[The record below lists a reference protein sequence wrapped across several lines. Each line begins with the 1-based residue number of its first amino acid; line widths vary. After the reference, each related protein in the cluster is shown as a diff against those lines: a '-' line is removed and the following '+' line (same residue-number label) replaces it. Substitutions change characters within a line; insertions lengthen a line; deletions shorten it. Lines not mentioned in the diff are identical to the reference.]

1 MIQDMSMECGRLCS
15 ISQWNLELSTTT
27 LTSEKIVS
35 SFRASNPR
43 AIDGKREEWV
53 HNLKISPRM
62 ISSEKSQTSILKK
75 LMIETANNAKRLGK
89 TVDASRK
96 EMERV
101 GSSVREI
108 QLATTGDKIGDIP
121 AVNSKPRSRASTPS
135 TPAVELHAIS
145 LDSIVTIVAE
155 AMQLASKP
163 AVKAKLEDS
172 ASSVASV
179 DFRGAAVLLVR
190 GGGPMSHIQDGKK
203 KLERRGAPVREHIR

>member
-1 MIQDMSMECGRLCS
+1 MECERLCS

-27 LTSEKIVS
+27 ITSEKIVS

-53 HNLKISPRM
+53 HNLKSFIEGIILGL

-75 LMIETANNAKRLGK
+75 LMIETANNAKGLGK

-108 QLATTGDKIGDIP
+108 QLATTRDKIGDIHQLLIRSP
-121 AVNSKPRSRASTPS
+121 EASSRASTPS

-163 AVKAKLEDS
+163 AAKAKLEDS

-179 DFRGAAVLLVR
+179 DFRDAAVLLVR
-190 GGGPMSHIQDGKK
+190 GGT
-203 KLERRGAPVREHIR
+203 L